1 MAKYKMYRRRCDIS
15 WYIKNVKNYHKKIDK
30 IHQKSIDFERWLWY
44 HNKCTEEHMKSKEY
58 KLVKTKQKWIKNIKI
73 LVYYFA
79 LFRGKISNKKLLKSS
94 KKVLTYVIKYSTI
107 RFVPLKWNW
116 DDKKHIE
123 K

>member
-1 MAKYKMYRRRCDIS
+1 MRARS
-15 WYIKNVKNYHKKIDK
+15 VKLLSSNFSSNF
-30 IHQKSIDFERWLWY
+30 HQKSIDFERWLWY

-79 LFRGKISNKKLLKSS
+79 LFKRKNNNKKTLKKF

-107 RFVPLKWNW
+107 KFVPLKWN
-116 DDKKHIE
+116 
-123 K
+123 

>member
-44 HNKCTEEHMKSKEY
+44 YNKCTEEHMKSKEY

-79 LFRGKISNKKLLKSS
+79 LFRGKISNKKTFKKFKKSIDIC
-94 KKVLTYVIKYSTI
+94 YQI
-107 RFVPLKWNW
+107 
-116 DDKKHIE
+116 
-123 K
+123 